1 MALRLE
7 VISEHKDLL
16 GEDASRVFRD
26 DGGTIGRSLQN
37 DWILPDPEKYVSGKH
52 ATIDCRAGAYYLADV
67 STNGV
72 YVNGSHEPL
81 GKGNPRRLFDGD
93 SIRMGDFEM
102 QVSLDEG
109 EGLELPD
116 DLDAVGTADYSE
128 QQVAEDLH
136 RSSMLLLDEEAIT
149 GDEEFQAALFGVAA
163 PADNAAAESVD
174 KLFEPS
180 AAAHG
185 ANGFDAAGELFD
197 DPRSAAQTADL
208 FTVFL
213 SATGIKRSDI
223 HPSIDPA
230 EVMTNAGLLLRELIR
245 GMNEL
250 LTARANVKSMF
261 RLDQTTVMPRHNNPL
276 KLTESTTDSL
286 KQLLVGQDG
295 EYLGPLDSVREVS
308 RDLKFHHDAVVGGMM
323 KAFGE
328 FIDRFDPDEL
338 QDSFDKT
345 LDRKPLLE
353 KLNKVKYW
361 QLYCDLYP
369 IITQKGTASLPQQM
383 AEEFVREYEKSIT
396 DFKRHER
403 GLNDTQKIDSPASPP
418 ADDIDFDPLE
428 EDDSSYSTTDVM
440 EGRPGQE
447 AQG

>member
-16 GEDASRVFRD
+16 GDDASRVFGD

-37 DWILPDPEKYVSGKH
+37 DWILPDPDKYVSGQH

-72 YVNGSHEPL
+72 YINGSNEPL

-93 SIRMGDFEM
+93 AVRMGDFEM
-102 QVSLDEG
+102 QVILDEG
-109 EGLELPD
+109 EDLELPD
-116 DLDAVGTADYSE
+116 NLDAAGTADYSD
-128 QQVAEDLH
+128 QKVAEDLQ

-163 PADNAAAESVD
+163 PTDEAAAQSVD
-174 KLFEPS
+174 RLFDQS
-180 AAAHG
+180 AG
-185 ANGFDAAGELFD
+185 GDSANGFDGAAELFD

-250 LTARANVKSMF
+250 LSSRANVKSMF

-276 KLTESTTDSL
+276 KLTESTTDSI
-286 KQLLVGQDG
+286 KQLLIGQDG

-369 IITQKGTASLPQQM
+369 IITQKGTATLPQQL

-396 DFKRHER
+396 EFKRHER
-403 GLNDTQKIDSPASPP
+403 GLNDTQKIDPPTSRP
-418 ADDIDFDPLE
+418 ADGVDFEPLE
-428 EDDSSYSTTDVM
+428 VDDGSFETTDVIDD
-440 EGRPGQE
+440 RPGQE
-447 AQG
+447 AQA